1 MHHIGD
7 ENTDPYPPIFVVSA
21 LLSRIFT
28 KDVGEAFLNPKK
40 CARPPMFISHPP
52 KKLSFVGEACIHSR
66 PLIFPKPKMTQ
77 IKNATFSSAR
87 RASAL
92 GSSWDLLELLNKSE
106 ILEISIPIILEF
118 NSKNANPESLT
129 VWSQIL
135 RLASKMTPYSLVTG
149 IMGILGCCSQEISS
163 IPTNL
168 PLFPT

>member
-1 MHHIGD
+1 MSI
-7 ENTDPYPPIFVVSA
+7 NVQ
-21 LLSRIFT
+21 LLI
-28 KDVGEAFLNPKK
+28 PKK
-40 CARPPMFISHPP
+40 SLNLYEKHASVSP
-52 KKLSFVGEACIHSR
+52 

-92 GSSWDLLELLNKSE
+92 GSSWSFDIFGFQRFNQSSLDWDLLELLNKSE
-106 ILEISIPIILEF
+106 ISEISIQSSWSSIQKMRIP
-118 NSKNANPESLT
+118 NSLT

-149 IMGILGCCSQEISS
+149 IMGIVGCCSQEISS